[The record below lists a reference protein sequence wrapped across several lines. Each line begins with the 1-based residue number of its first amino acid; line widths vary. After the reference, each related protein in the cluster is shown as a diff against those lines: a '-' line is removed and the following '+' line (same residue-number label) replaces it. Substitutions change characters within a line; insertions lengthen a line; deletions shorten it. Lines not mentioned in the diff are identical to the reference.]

1 MLGTGFAVRDLL
13 PAYQPDGRHISR
25 PIALACDDDGPRSF
39 MSTYRLE
46 HLFAPRSIAL
56 VGGSP
61 KPASVGGTTLR
72 NLLAGGF
79 DGPIYVVNPRHP
91 EIEGIKTLRDIKD
104 IPQTPDLTIISTPP
118 SLIQG
123 IVKSAGAR
131 GHPAAMVLSAGLGL
145 GTGSYTEAIAQ
156 TARKTGLR
164 LIGPSLGV
172 LVPRI
177 KLNASFASRL
187 PQTGD
192 LALISQSGAIS
203 TALVEWA
210 ANRNVGFSAI
220 VSTSENLDIDF
231 GDLLDYFALDSDT
244 RAILLYIESISDVRK
259 FMSAARAAARVKP
272 VVVIKSGRHTQGARA
287 AATHTGAL
295 AGSDAVYDAAFRRAG
310 LLRALD
316 LDELFSAAETLG
328 HLQSSHG
335 HRLAIVTNGGGL
347 GVLAVDRL
355 IDLGG
360 ELAGLSEDV
369 KKSLDKVLPERWS
382 GANPIDI
389 LGDADGERYAQAC
402 ERVLGDT
409 ANNAVLIMNSPNT
422 LASSVVSAKSVVTA
436 VKKHR
441 TETYSRKPVFTAW
454 VGDSGPAAVVFGEA
468 GIPNFQSEADAVRG
482 FMHIVRYREGL
493 DVAMQTPPSLPEDF
507 APDVGAG
514 RAIIQSAL
522 KDKRGW
528 LNPLEINELFAAYA
542 IPIAS
547 AALARDPDQ
556 AARAATAILAAGN
569 TVVVKIS
576 SPDILNKSDV
586 GGVRLNLT
594 SERAVHDA
602 TDEILQRARKMRP
615 KARIDGVTVH
625 PMILRPRAR
634 ELIAGL
640 ADDPTF
646 GPVVVFG
653 RGGTAVEVI
662 NDKALALPPL
672 DLNLARDLIAR
683 TRVSRILK
691 SYRDVPAADEG
702 AVALLLVKLAQM
714 AADLPEIR
722 ELDINPLLADKDGV
736 IAVDAQVSIA
746 PLSEAIRGSGHYRF
760 AIRPYPKEWER
771 HVKLKDGRG
780 IFVRPVRPE
789 DEHLYPEFFEHVSRE
804 DVRLRFFSAMKE
816 LSHPFIARLTQLD
829 YARAMAFIAIE
840 ETTGKMLG
848 VVRLHTDAD
857 FASAEYA
864 VLIRTDLKGIG
875 LGSMLMKMIIEYG
888 RAEGV
893 RAIRGQVLS
902 RNTVMLDMCRRLGFE
917 IRPDPQNS
925 DISLVELPLTKQA

>member
-1 MLGTGFAVRDLL
+1 
-13 PAYQPDGRHISR
+13 
-25 PIALACDDDGPRSF
+25 
-39 MSTYRLE
+39 MSTYRLD
-46 HLFAPRSIAL
+46 HLFSPRSIAL

-61 KPASVGGTTLR
+61 KHASVGGATLR

-79 DGPIYVVNPRHP
+79 SGPVYVVNPKHS
-91 EIEGIKTLRDIKD
+91 EIEGIRTLRDLKD
-104 IPQTPDLTIISTPP
+104 IPQPPDLTIISTPP
-118 SLIQG
+118 ALVRD
-123 IVKSAGAR
+123 IVKAAGAR
-131 GHPAAMVLSAGLGL
+131 GFPAAMVMSAGLGL
-145 GTGSYTEAIAQ
+145 GTGSHTEAIAR

-164 LIGPSLGV
+164 LIGPALGV
-172 LVPRI
+172 LSPRI

-187 PQTGD
+187 PSSGD

-210 ANRNVGFSAI
+210 ANRNVGFSTI
-220 VSTSENLDIDF
+220 VSSGENLDVDY
-231 GDLLDYFALDSDT
+231 GDLLDYFALDNDT

-310 LLRALD
+310 LLRVLD
-316 LDELFSAAETLG
+316 LDELFSAAEMLG

-335 HRLAIVTNGGGL
+335 HRLAIISNGGGL

-360 ELAGLSEDV
+360 ELAGISEDV
-369 KKSLDKVLPERWS
+369 KKSLDQVLPERWS
-382 GANPIDI
+382 GANPVDI

-409 ANNAVLIMNSPNT
+409 ANNAVLIMNAPNT
-422 LASSVVSAKSVVTA
+422 LASSVASAQAVVAT

-441 TETYSRKPVFTAW
+441 AETYSRKPVFTAW
-454 VGDSGPAAVVFGEA
+454 VGDGGPAAAVFGEA
-468 GIPNFQSEADAVRG
+468 GIPHFSSEADAVRG

-507 APDVGAG
+507 APDVTAG
-514 RAIIQSAL
+514 RAIVQNAL
-522 KDKRGW
+522 REKRGW
-528 LNPLEINELFAAYA
+528 LNPMEINQLFAAYA

-547 AALARDPDQ
+547 AVLARDPDQ
-556 AARAATAILAAGN
+556 AARASTPILAAGS
-569 TVVVKIS
+569 TVVVKVS

-602 TDEILQRARKMRP
+602 TDDILQRAREMRP
-615 KARIDGVTVH
+615 EARIDGVTVH

-691 SYRDVPAADEG
+691 SYRDVPAADES

-736 IAVDAQVSIA
+736 IAVDSQVTIA
-746 PLSEAIRGSGHYRF
+746 PLSETVRGSGHYRF

-771 HVKLKDGRG
+771 HATLKDNRA

-789 DEHLYPEFFEHVSRE
+789 DEHLYPEFFAHVSQ
-804 DVRLRFFSAMKE
+804 DDIRLRFFSAMKE
-816 LSHPFIARLTQLD
+816 LTHPFIARLTQLD
-829 YARAMAFIAIE
+829 YSRAMAFIAIE
-840 ETTGKMLG
+840 ETTGRMLG

-893 RAIRGQVLS
+893 PSIRGQVLS
-902 RNTVMLDMCRRLGFE
+902 RNTVMLDMCRQLGFE
-917 IRPDPQNS
+917 IHADPQNS
-925 DISLVELPLTKQA
+925 DISLVVLPLAKQT

>member
-1 MLGTGFAVRDLL
+1 
-13 PAYQPDGRHISR
+13 
-25 PIALACDDDGPRSF
+25 
-39 MSTYRLE
+39 MSTYRLD
-46 HLFAPRSIAL
+46 HMFAPRSIAL

-61 KPASVGGTTLR
+61 KPNSVGGTTLR
-72 NLLAGGF
+72 NLRAGGF
-79 DGPIYVVNPRHP
+79 SGPINVINRKYP

-104 IPQTPDLTIISTPP
+104 VPETPDLTIICVPP
-118 SLIQG
+118 SAVQG
-123 IVKSAGAR
+123 VVKAAGAR
-131 GHPAAMVLSAGLGL
+131 GCPAAMVLTAGLGL
-145 GTGSYTEAIAQ
+145 GTGSFTEAIAQ
-156 TARKTGLR
+156 TARATGLR
-164 LIGPSLGV
+164 LIGPSLGI
-172 LVPRI
+172 LVPRV
-177 KLNASFASRL
+177 KLNASFASRM
-187 PQTGD
+187 PQDGD

-210 ANRNVGFSAI
+210 ANRSIGFSAI
-220 VSTSENLDIDF
+220 ASMGENLDVDF
-231 GDLLDYFALDSDT
+231 SDLLDYFALDMDT
-244 RAILLYIESISDVRK
+244 RAILLYVESISDARK

-310 LLRALD
+310 LLRVLD
-316 LDELFSAAETLG
+316 MDELFSAAETLG

-335 HRLAIVTNGGGL
+335 HRLAILTNGGGL

-360 ELAGLSEDV
+360 ELAALSEDV
-369 KKSLDKVLPERWS
+369 KKTLDKVLPERWS
-382 GANPIDI
+382 RANPIDI
-389 LGDADGERYAQAC
+389 LGDADGERYARAC
-402 ERVLGDT
+402 EQVLGDT
-409 ANNAVLIMNSPNT
+409 ANNALLIMNSPNT
-422 LASSVVSAKSVVTA
+422 LASSVLSAKAIVSAVQ
-436 VKKHR
+436 KHR
-441 TETYSRKPVFTAW
+441 SETHSRKPVFASW
-454 VGDSGPAAVVFGEA
+454 VGDGGAATAVFNAA
-468 GIPNFQSEADAVRG
+468 GIPHFTSEADAVRG

-493 DVAMQTPPSLPEDF
+493 DVAMQTPPSLPENF
-507 APDVGAG
+507 APDVAAG
-514 RAIIQSAL
+514 RAIIQAAV
-522 KDKRGW
+522 KDGRNW
-528 LNPLEINELFAAYA
+528 LNPVEITKLFAAYT

-547 AALARDPDQ
+547 AVLARDPDQ
-556 AARAATAILAAGN
+556 AARAATPLLAEGN

-602 TDEILQRARKMRP
+602 TADILQRARAMKPR
-615 KARIDGVTVH
+615 ARIDGVTVH

-672 DLNLARDLIAR
+672 DLNLAKDLIAR

-691 SYRDVPAADEG
+691 SYRDVPAADES

-760 AIRPYPKEWER
+760 AIRPYPKQWER
-771 HVKLKDGRG
+771 HEKLKDGRG

-789 DEHLYPEFFEHVSRE
+789 DEHLYPEFFQHVSPE

-816 LSHPFIARLTQLD
+816 LSHAFIARLTQLD
-829 YARAMAFIAIE
+829 YARAMGFIAIE

-848 VVRLHTDAD
+848 VVRLHADAD

-864 VLIRTDLKGIG
+864 VLVRSDLKGLG
-875 LGSMLMKMIIEYG
+875 LGWMLMQMIIEYG

-902 RNTVMLDMCRRLGFE
+902 RNTTMLEMCRRLGFD
-917 IRPDPQNS
+917 IKPDPQNS
-925 DISLVELPLTKQA
+925 DISLVVLPLAKPAK

>member
-1 MLGTGFAVRDLL
+1 
-13 PAYQPDGRHISR
+13 
-25 PIALACDDDGPRSF
+25 
-39 MSTYRLE
+39 MSTYRLD
-46 HLFAPRSIAL
+46 HLFSPRSIAL
-56 VGGSP
+56 IGGSP
-61 KPASVGGTTLR
+61 RPASVGGATLR
-72 NLLAGGF
+72 NLVAGGF
-79 DGPIYVVNPRHP
+79 SGPIHVINRKYS
-91 EIEGIKTLRDIKD
+91 EIEGIKTLRDLKDCPD
-104 IPQTPDLTIISTPP
+104 IPDLAIISTPP
-118 SLIQG
+118 SAIPG
-123 IVKSAGAR
+123 IVKTAGSL
-131 GHPAAMVLSAGLGL
+131 GWPGAMVLSAGLGL
-145 GTGSYTEAIAQ
+145 GTGSYTETIAQ
-156 TARKTGLR
+156 AARKTGLR

-172 LVPRI
+172 IVPRI
-177 KLNASFASRL
+177 KLNASFASR
-187 PQTGD
+187 PAQDGE
-192 LALISQSGAIS
+192 LALLSQSGAVS
-203 TALVEWA
+203 TALIQWA

-220 VSTSENLDIDF
+220 VSSGENLDVDF
-231 GDLLDYFALDSDT
+231 GDLLDYFALDTDT
-244 RAILLYIESISDVRK
+244 RAILLYVESISDVRK

-272 VVVIKSGRHTQGARA
+272 VVVIKSGRHSQGQRA

-295 AGSDAVYDAAFRRAG
+295 AASDAVYDAAFRRAG
-310 LLRALD
+310 LLRVLD
-316 LDELFSAAETLG
+316 MEELFSAAETLG

-360 ELAGLSEDV
+360 ELSGLSDGV
-369 KKSLDKVLPERWS
+369 KASLDKFLPERWS
-382 GANPIDI
+382 HENPVDI
-389 LGDADGERYAQAC
+389 LGDANGERYAKTC
-402 ERVLGDT
+402 ELVLGDT
-409 ANNAVLIMNSPNT
+409 ANNAVLVMNSPNT
-422 LASSVVSAKSVVTA
+422 IASPVLCAQAVVAT

-441 TETYSRKPVFTAW
+441 AETYSRKPVFATW
-454 VGDSGPAAVVFGEA
+454 VGDSGAASSVFGEA
-468 GIPNFQSEADAVRG
+468 GIPHFSSEADAVRG

-507 APDVGAG
+507 VPDVEAA
-514 RAIIQSAL
+514 RAIVQNAL
-522 KDKRGW
+522 KDRRGW
-528 LNPLEINELFAAYA
+528 LNPIEITELFAAYD
-542 IPIAS
+542 IRIAS
-547 AALARDPDQ
+547 AVLARDPDQ
-556 AARAATAILAAGN
+556 AARAATSIFAEGN

-586 GGVRLNLT
+586 GGVQLNLT

-602 TDEILQRARKMRP
+602 TDEILERARKMRP

-672 DLNLARDLIAR
+672 DLNLARDLIGR

-722 ELDINPLLADKDGV
+722 ELDINPLLADTEGV
-736 IAVDAQVSIA
+736 IAVDAQASIA
-746 PLSEAIRGSGHYRF
+746 PLSESVRGSGHYRF
-760 AIRPYPKEWER
+760 AIRPYPKQWER
-771 HVKLKDGRG
+771 HTRLKNGRG
-780 IFVRPVRPE
+780 IFLRPVRPE
-789 DEHLYPEFFEHVSRE
+789 DEHLYPEFFSKITQ
-804 DVRLRFFSAMKE
+804 DDIRLRFFSAMKE
-816 LSHPFIARLTQLD
+816 LTHPFIARLTQLD

-840 ETTGKMLG
+840 ETTGQMLG
-848 VVRLHTDAD
+848 AVRLHTDAD
-857 FASAEYA
+857 FSSAEYA
-864 VLIRTDLKGIG
+864 VLVRSDLKGMG
-875 LGSMLMKMIIEYG
+875 LGSILMKMIIEYG

-902 RNTVMLDMCRRLGFE
+902 RNTTMLEMCKHLGFS
-917 IRPDPQNS
+917 IQPDPQNS
-925 DISLVELPLTKQA
+925 DISLVVLPLTDQAKQHS

>member
-1 MLGTGFAVRDLL
+1 
-13 PAYQPDGRHISR
+13 
-25 PIALACDDDGPRSF
+25 

-79 DGPIYVVNPRHP
+79 RGPIHVVNPKHS
-91 EIEGIKTLRDIKD
+91 EIEGIKTLRDLKD
-104 IPQTPDLTIISTPP
+104 IPEPPDLTIISTPP
-118 SLIQG
+118 SLIEG
-123 IVKSAGAR
+123 IVKTAGKR
-131 GHPAAMVLSAGLGL
+131 GHRAAMVLSGGLGL
-145 GTGSYTEAIAQ
+145 GTGSYTEAIARA
-156 TARKTGLR
+156 ARSTGLR

-172 LVPRI
+172 LIPRI
-177 KLNASFASRL
+177 KLNASFGSPL
-187 PQTGD
+187 PQKGD

-203 TALVEWA
+203 TALAEWA

-220 VSTSENLDIDF
+220 VSTSENLDVDF
-231 GDLLDYFALDSDT
+231 ADLLDYFALDSDT

-272 VVVIKSGRHTQGARA
+272 VVAIKSGRHSQGARA

-310 LLRALD
+310 LLRVLD

-335 HRLAIVTNGGGL
+335 HRLAIITNGGGL

-360 ELAGLSEDV
+360 ELAGISEDV
-369 KKSLDKVLPERWS
+369 RKSLDKVLPERWS
-382 GANPIDI
+382 HANPVDI
-389 LGDADGERYAQAC
+389 LGDANGERYAQAC

-409 ANNAVLIMNSPNT
+409 ANNAVLIMNAPNT
-422 LASSVVSAKSVVTA
+422 LASPLESAKSVVAA
-436 VKKHR
+436 VRKHR

-454 VGDSGPAAVVFGEA
+454 VGDAGPAAAVFGEA
-468 GIPNFQSEADAVRG
+468 GIPHFPSEADAVRG

-507 APDVGAG
+507 APDVAAG

-528 LNPLEINELFAAYA
+528 LNPMEINELFAAYA

-547 AALARDPDQ
+547 ATLARDADQ
-556 AARAATAILAAGN
+556 AARAATALLASGS

-602 TDEILQRARKMRP
+602 TDDILQRARQMRP
-615 KARIDGVTVH
+615 QARIDGVTVH

-702 AVALLLVKLAQM
+702 AVALLLVKIAQM

-722 ELDINPLLADKDGV
+722 EIDINPLLADKDGV
-736 IAVDAQVSIA
+736 IAVDAQVTIA
-746 PLSEAIRGSGHYRF
+746 PLSETIRGSGHYRF

-771 HVKLKDGRG
+771 HVTLKDGRG

-789 DEHLYPEFFEHVSRE
+789 DEHLYPEFFAHVSQD

-816 LSHPFIARLTQLD
+816 LTHPFIARLTQLD

-840 ETTGKMLG
+840 ETTGRMLG

-864 VLIRTDLKGIG
+864 ILIRTDLKGIG
-875 LGSMLMKMIIEYG
+875 LGSMLMRMIIEYG
-888 RAEGV
+888 RTEGV

-902 RNTVMLDMCRRLGFE
+902 RNTVMLEMCRNLGFG
-917 IRPDPQNS
+917 IRPDPENS
-925 DISLVELPLTKQA
+925 DISLVVLPLIAQDK

>member
-1 MLGTGFAVRDLL
+1 
-13 PAYQPDGRHISR
+13 
-25 PIALACDDDGPRSF
+25 
-39 MSTYRLE
+39 
-46 HLFAPRSIAL
+46 
-56 VGGSP
+56 
-61 KPASVGGTTLR
+61 
-72 NLLAGGF
+72 
-79 DGPIYVVNPRHP
+79 
-91 EIEGIKTLRDIKD
+91 
-104 IPQTPDLTIISTPP
+104 
-118 SLIQG
+118 
-123 IVKSAGAR
+123 
-131 GHPAAMVLSAGLGL
+131 
-145 GTGSYTEAIAQ
+145 
-156 TARKTGLR
+156 
-164 LIGPSLGV
+164 
-172 LVPRI
+172 
-177 KLNASFASRL
+177 
-187 PQTGD
+187 
-192 LALISQSGAIS
+192 
-203 TALVEWA
+203 
-210 ANRNVGFSAI
+210 
-220 VSTSENLDIDF
+220 
-231 GDLLDYFALDSDT
+231 
-244 RAILLYIESISDVRK
+244 
-259 FMSAARAAARVKP
+259 MSAARAAARVKP
-272 VVVIKSGRHTQGARA
+272 VVVIKSGRHSQGARA

-310 LLRALD
+310 LLRVLD

-335 HRLAIVTNGGGL
+335 HRLAIITNGGGL

-360 ELAGLSEDV
+360 ELAGISEDV
-369 KKSLDKVLPERWS
+369 RKSLDKVLPERWS
-382 GANPIDI
+382 HANPVDI
-389 LGDADGERYAQAC
+389 LGDANGERYAQAC

-409 ANNAVLIMNSPNT
+409 ANNAVLIMNAPNT
-422 LASSVVSAKSVVTA
+422 LASPLESAKSVVAA

-454 VGDSGPAAVVFGEA
+454 VGDAGPAAAVFGEA
-468 GIPNFQSEADAVRG
+468 GIPHFPSEADAVRG

-507 APDVGAG
+507 APDVAAG

-528 LNPLEINELFAAYA
+528 LNPMEINELFAAYA

-547 AALARDPDQ
+547 ATLARDADQ
-556 AARAATAILAAGN
+556 AARAATALLASGS

-602 TDEILQRARKMRP
+602 TEDILQRARQMRP
-615 KARIDGVTVH
+615 QARIDGVTVH

-702 AVALLLVKLAQM
+702 AVALLLVKIAQM

-722 ELDINPLLADKDGV
+722 EIDINPLLADKDGV
-736 IAVDAQVSIA
+736 IAVDAQVTIA
-746 PLSEAIRGSGHYRF
+746 PLSETIRGSGHYRF

-771 HVKLKDGRG
+771 HVTLKDGRG

-789 DEHLYPEFFEHVSRE
+789 DEHLYPEFFAHVSQD

-816 LSHPFIARLTQLD
+816 LTHPFIARLTQLD

-840 ETTGKMLG
+840 ETTGRMLG

-864 VLIRTDLKGIG
+864 ILIRTDLKGIG
-875 LGSMLMKMIIEYG
+875 LGSMLMRMIIEYG
-888 RAEGV
+888 RTEGV

-902 RNTVMLDMCRRLGFE
+902 RNTVMLEMCRNLGFG
-917 IRPDPQNS
+917 IRPDPENS
-925 DISLVELPLTKQA
+925 DISLVVLPLIAQDK

>member
-1 MLGTGFAVRDLL
+1 
-13 PAYQPDGRHISR
+13 
-25 PIALACDDDGPRSF
+25 
-39 MSTYRLE
+39 MSTYRLD
-46 HLFAPRSIAL
+46 HLFAPRSIVL
-56 VGGSP
+56 IGGSP
-61 KPASVGGTTLR
+61 KSNSVGGTTLR
-72 NLLAGGF
+72 NLRAGGF
-79 DGPIYVVNPRHP
+79 SGRINVINRKYP
-91 EIEGIKTLRDIKD
+91 EIEGIRTLPDIKD
-104 IPQTPDLTIISTPP
+104 VPETPDLAIISVPP
-118 SLIQG
+118 SSVESV
-123 IVKSAGAR
+123 VKAVSAR
-131 GHPAAMVLSAGLGL
+131 GCPTAMILTAGLGH
-145 GTGSYTEAIAQ
+145 GTGSSTEAIAQ
-156 TARKTGLR
+156 TARATGLR
-164 LIGPSLGV
+164 LIGPSLGI

-177 KLNASFASRL
+177 NLNASFASRL
-187 PQTGD
+187 PKAGE

-210 ANRNVGFSAI
+210 MNRNVGFSAI
-220 VSTSENLDIDF
+220 ASMAENLDVDF
-231 GDLLDYFALDSDT
+231 SDLLDYFALDTDT
-244 RAILLYIESISDVRK
+244 RAILLYVESISDARK

-310 LLRALD
+310 LVRVLD
-316 LDELFSAAETLG
+316 MDELFSAAETLG

-335 HRLAIVTNGGGL
+335 HRLAILSNGGGL

-360 ELAGLSEDV
+360 ELASISEDV
-369 KKSLDKVLPERWS
+369 RSALAKILPERWS
-382 GANPIDI
+382 NANPVDI

-402 ERVLGDT
+402 EHILGDT
-409 ANNAVLIMNSPNT
+409 ANNALLIMNSPNT
-422 LASSVVSAKSVVTA
+422 LASPIENAKSIVNA
-436 VKKHR
+436 VLKHR
-441 TETYSRKPVFTAW
+441 KEAYSRKPVFTAW
-454 VGDSGPAAVVFGEA
+454 IGDSGEAAAVFGTA
-468 GIPNFQSEADAVRG
+468 GIPHFSSEADAVRG

-507 APDVGAG
+507 APDVAAG
-514 RAIIQSAL
+514 RAIIRQAL
-522 KDKRGW
+522 KENRSW
-528 LNPLEINELFAAYA
+528 LNPVEITDLFAAYA

-547 AALARDPDQ
+547 AVLARDPQQ
-556 AARAATAILAAGN
+556 AVRAAAPLLAEGN

-576 SPDILNKSDV
+576 SPDILTKSDV

-602 TDEILQRARKMRP
+602 TADILDRARTMKP
-615 KARIDGVTVH
+615 DARIDGVTVH

-672 DLNLARDLIAR
+672 DMNLAKDLISR

-691 SYRDVPAADEG
+691 SYRDVPAANEN

-714 AADLPEIR
+714 ASDIPEIR

-736 IAVDAQVSIA
+736 IAADARVVIA
-746 PLSEAIRGSGHYRF
+746 PLSESIHGSGQYRF

-771 HVKLKDGRG
+771 HETLKDGRK

-804 DVRLRFFSAMKE
+804 DVRLRFFSAIKE
-816 LSHPFIARLTQLD
+816 LTHPFIARLTQLD

-864 VLIRTDLKGIG
+864 VLVRSDLKGLG
-875 LGSMLMKMIIEYG
+875 LGWMLMQMIIEYA

-893 RAIRGQVLS
+893 REIRGQVL
-902 RNTVMLDMCRRLGFE
+902 NHNHAMLEMCKRLGFTVGM
-917 IRPDPQNS
+917 DPQNG
-925 DISLVELPLTKQA
+925 DVCLVVLPIAK

>member
-1 MLGTGFAVRDLL
+1 
-13 PAYQPDGRHISR
+13 
-25 PIALACDDDGPRSF
+25 
-39 MSTYRLE
+39 MSTYRLD
-46 HLFAPRSIAL
+46 HMFAPRSIVL

-72 NLLAGGF
+72 NLRAGGF
-79 DGPIYVVNPRHP
+79 DGPIHVINRKYS
-91 EIEGIKTLRDIKD
+91 EIEGIKTVRDFKSL
-104 IPQTPDLTIISTPP
+104 PETPDLTIISTPP
-118 SLIQG
+118 SAVQG
-123 IVKSAGAR
+123 VVKAAGER
-131 GHPAAMVLSAGLGL
+131 GCPAAMVLTAGLGL
-145 GTGSYTEAIAQ
+145 GTGSHTEAIAQ
-156 TARKTGLR
+156 TARLTGLR
-164 LIGPSLGV
+164 LIGPSLGI
-172 LVPRI
+172 LVPRV

-187 PQTGD
+187 PQDGE

-220 VSTSENLDIDF
+220 ASMGENLDVDF
-231 GDLLDYFALDSDT
+231 GDLLDYFALDTQT
-244 RAILLYIESISDVRK
+244 RAILLYVESISDARK

-272 VVVIKSGRHTQGARA
+272 VVVIKSGRHTQGAKA

-295 AGSDAVYDAAFRRAG
+295 AGADAVYDAAFRRAG
-310 LLRALD
+310 LLRVLD
-316 LDELFSAAETLG
+316 MDELFSAAETLG

-335 HRLAIVTNGGGL
+335 HRLAILSNGGGL
-347 GVLAVDRL
+347 GILAVDRL
-355 IDLGG
+355 VDLGG
-360 ELAGLSEDV
+360 ELATLSEDV
-369 KKSLDKVLPERWS
+369 KKGLDAIMPDRWS

-389 LGDADGERYAQAC
+389 LGDADPERYAKAC
-402 ERVLGDT
+402 EKILGDT
-409 ANNAVLIMNSPNT
+409 ANNALLVMNSPNT
-422 LASSVVSAKSVVTA
+422 LASSVDCANAVVDQ
-436 VKKHR
+436 VLRYRQESH
-441 TETYSRKPVFTAW
+441 SRKPVFAAW
-454 VGDSGPAAVVFGEA
+454 VGDSGAATSIFGAA
-468 GIPNFQSEADAVRG
+468 GIPHFANEADAVRG

-507 APDVGAG
+507 APDAAAG
-514 RAIIQSAL
+514 RAIVRKAL
-522 KDKRGW
+522 DEDRHW
-528 LNPLEINELFAAYA
+528 LNPIEIAELFAAYS

-547 AALARDPDQ
+547 ATLARDPEQ
-556 AARAATAILAAGN
+556 AARAATPLLAEGN

-594 SERAVHDA
+594 SERAVRDA
-602 TDEILQRARKMRP
+602 TEDILQRARAMKP
-615 KARIDGVTVH
+615 KARIDGVTIH

-662 NDKALALPPL
+662 NDKALSLPPL

-683 TRVSRILK
+683 TRVSRVLK
-691 SYRDVPAADEG
+691 SYRDVPAADEN
-702 AVALLLVKLAQM
+702 AVALLLVKIAQM

-722 ELDINPLLADKDGV
+722 ELDINPLLADTDGV

-746 PLSEAIRGSGHYRF
+746 AMSSTVRGSGHYRF

-771 HVKLKDGRG
+771 HATLKDGRG

-789 DEHLYPEFFEHVSRE
+789 DEHLYPEFFAQVSKE

-816 LSHPFIARLTQLD
+816 LTHAFIARLTQLD

-864 VLIRTDLKGIG
+864 VLVRSDLKGLG
-875 LGSMLMKMIIEYG
+875 LGWMLMQMIIEYG

-893 RAIRGQVLS
+893 RAIRGQVLTQ
-902 RNTVMLDMCRRLGFE
+902 NTTMLEICARLGFN
-917 IRPDPQNS
+917 IRSDPQNS
-925 DISLVELPLTKQA
+925 DMSIVELPLTKTS

>member
-1 MLGTGFAVRDLL
+1 
-13 PAYQPDGRHISR
+13 
-25 PIALACDDDGPRSF
+25 

-61 KPASVGGTTLR
+61 KPNSVGGTTLR
-72 NLLAGGF
+72 NLRAGGF
-79 DGPIYVVNPRHP
+79 TGPINVINRKYS
-91 EIEGIKTLRDIKD
+91 EIEGIKTLRELKD
-104 IPQTPDLTIISTPP
+104 IPETPDLTIICVPP
-118 SLIQG
+118 PAVQG
-123 IVKSAGAR
+123 VVKAASAR
-131 GHPAAMVLSAGLGL
+131 GCPAAMVLTAGLGL
-145 GTGSYTEAIAQ
+145 GTGSFTEAIAQ
-156 TARKTGLR
+156 TARATGLR
-164 LIGPSLGV
+164 LIGPSLGI
-172 LVPRI
+172 LVPRV

-187 PQTGD
+187 PQPGD

-220 VSTSENLDIDF
+220 VSMGENLDVDF
-231 GDLLDYFALDSDT
+231 SDLLDYFALDSDT
-244 RAILLYIESISDVRK
+244 RAILLYVESITDARK

-272 VVVIKSGRHTQGARA
+272 VVVIKSGRHTQGAQA

-310 LLRALD
+310 LLRVLD
-316 LDELFSAAETLG
+316 MDELFSAAETLG

-335 HRLAIVTNGGGL
+335 HRLAILTNGGGL

-360 ELAGLSEDV
+360 ELATISEEV
-369 KKSLDKVLPERWS
+369 KKSLSKVLPQRWS
-382 GANPIDI
+382 NANPVDI
-389 LGDADGERYAQAC
+389 LGDADGERYALAC
-402 ERVLGDT
+402 EQILGDT
-409 ANNAVLIMNSPNT
+409 ANNALLIMNSPNT
-422 LASSVVSAKSVVTA
+422 LASSVVSANAVVKA
-436 VKKHR
+436 VQKHR
-441 TETYSRKPVFTAW
+441 SETHSRKPVFASW
-454 VGDSGPAAVVFGEA
+454 VGDNGAATSVFNTA
-468 GIPNFQSEADAVRG
+468 GIPHFTSEADAVRG

-493 DVAMQTPPSLPEDF
+493 DVAMQTPPSLPENF
-507 APDVGAG
+507 LPDVAAG
-514 RAIIQSAL
+514 RAIIQKAL
-522 KDKRGW
+522 KDDRSW
-528 LNPLEINELFAAYA
+528 LNPIEITDLFAAYA
-542 IPIAS
+542 IPVAS
-547 AALARDPDQ
+547 AVLARDPDQ
-556 AARAATAILAAGN
+556 AARAATSLLAEGN

-586 GGVRLNLT
+586 GGVKLNLT
-594 SERAVHDA
+594 SERAVHAA
-602 TDEILQRARKMRP
+602 TADILQRARAMKP
-615 KARIDGVTVH
+615 HARIDGVTIH
-625 PMILRPRAR
+625 PMILRPGAR

-672 DLNLARDLIAR
+672 DLNLAKDLIAR

-691 SYRDVPAADEG
+691 SYRDVPAADEN

-722 ELDINPLLADKDGV
+722 ELDINPLLADKNGV
-736 IAVDAQVSIA
+736 IAVDAQISIA
-746 PLSEAIRGSGHYRF
+746 PLSDAVRGSGHYRF

-771 HVKLKDGRG
+771 HITLKNGKG
-780 IFVRPVRPE
+780 VFVRPVRPE
-789 DEHLYPEFFEHVSRE
+789 DEHLYPEFFAQVSR
-804 DVRLRFFSAMKE
+804 DDIRLRFFSAIKE
-816 LSHPFIARLTQLD
+816 LTHPFIARLTQLD

-857 FASAEYA
+857 FASSEYA
-864 VLIRTDLKGIG
+864 VLVRSDLKGLG
-875 LGSMLMKMIIEYG
+875 LGWMLMEMIIEYG

-893 RAIRGQVLS
+893 RAIRGQVL
-902 RNTVMLDMCRRLGFE
+902 NQNKPMLEMCKRLGFS

-925 DISLVELPLTKQA
+925 EISLVVLPIARQEK

>member
-1 MLGTGFAVRDLL
+1 
-13 PAYQPDGRHISR
+13 
-25 PIALACDDDGPRSF
+25 
-39 MSTYRLE
+39 MSTYRLD
-46 HLFAPRSIAL
+46 HMFAPRSIVL

-72 NLLAGGF
+72 NLRAGGF
-79 DGPIYVVNPRHP
+79 DGPINVINRKHS
-91 EIEGIKTLRDIKD
+91 EIEGIKTIRDFKSL
-104 IPQTPDLTIISTPP
+104 PETPDLTIISTPP
-118 SLIQG
+118 SAVQG
-123 IVKSAGAR
+123 VVKAASER
-131 GHPAAMVLSAGLGL
+131 GCPAAMVLTAGLGL
-145 GTGSYTEAIAQ
+145 GTGSFTETIAQ
-156 TARKTGLR
+156 TARETGLR
-164 LIGPSLGV
+164 LIGPSLGI
-172 LVPRI
+172 LVPRA

-187 PQTGD
+187 PQDGD

-220 VSTSENLDIDF
+220 VSMGENLDVDF
-231 GDLLDYFALDSDT
+231 SDLLDYFALDTQT
-244 RAILLYIESISDVRK
+244 RAILLYVESISDARK

-272 VVVIKSGRHTQGARA
+272 VVVIKSGRHTQGAKA

-295 AGSDAVYDAAFRRAG
+295 AGADAVYDAAFRRAG
-310 LLRALD
+310 LLRVLD
-316 LDELFSAAETLG
+316 MDELFSAAETLG

-335 HRLAIVTNGGGL
+335 HRLAILTNGGGL

-360 ELAGLSEDV
+360 ELATLSEDV
-369 KKSLDKVLPERWS
+369 KQSLGKILPPRWS
-382 GANPIDI
+382 NANPVDI
-389 LGDADGERYAQAC
+389 LGDADGERYAKAC
-402 ERVLGDT
+402 EQILGDT
-409 ANNAVLIMNSPNT
+409 ANNALLIVNSPNT
-422 LASSVVSAKSVVTA
+422 LASSVVSAKSVVA
-436 VKKHR
+436 AIQKHR
-441 TETYSRKPVFTAW
+441 EETHSRKPVFAAW
-454 VGDSGPAAVVFGEA
+454 VGDSGPATGIFGAA
-468 GIPNFQSEADAVRG
+468 GIPHFANEADAVRG

-507 APDVGAG
+507 APDAAAG
-514 RAIIQSAL
+514 RAIIRKAL
-522 KDKRGW
+522 KDDRRW
-528 LNPLEINELFAAYA
+528 LNPIEITELFAAYS

-547 AALARDPDQ
+547 ATLARDPDQ
-556 AARAATAILAAGN
+556 AARAATPLLAEGS

-576 SPDILNKSDV
+576 SPEILNKSDV

-602 TDEILQRARKMRP
+602 TAEILQRARAMKP

-683 TRVSRILK
+683 TRVSRVLK
-691 SYRDVPAADEG
+691 SYRDVPAADEN

-722 ELDINPLLADKDGV
+722 ELDINPLLADTDGV

-746 PLSEAIRGSGHYRF
+746 AVSSAVRGSGHYRF

-771 HVKLKDGRG
+771 HAALKDGRG

-789 DEHLYPEFFEHVSRE
+789 DEHLYPEFFTKVSKE

-816 LSHPFIARLTQLD
+816 LTHPFIARLTQLD

-857 FASAEYA
+857 FASSEYA
-864 VLIRTDLKGIG
+864 VLVRSDLKGLG
-875 LGSMLMKMIIEYG
+875 LGWMLMQLIIEYA

-893 RAIRGQVLS
+893 RAIRGQVLTQ
-902 RNTVMLDMCRRLGFE
+902 NTTMLEICARLGFT
-917 IRPDPQNS
+917 IGPDPQNS
-925 DISLVELPLTKQA
+925 DMSLVVLPIAKTS

>member
-1 MLGTGFAVRDLL
+1 
-13 PAYQPDGRHISR
+13 
-25 PIALACDDDGPRSF
+25 
-39 MSTYRLE
+39 MSTYRLD
-46 HLFAPRSIAL
+46 HLFSPRSIAI
-56 VGGSP
+56 VGGSSR
-61 KPASVGGTTLR
+61 PASVGGATLR

-79 DGPIYVVNPRHP
+79 SGPIYIVNRKHS
-91 EIEGIKTLRDIKD
+91 EIEGIKTFRDIRD
-104 IPQTPDLTIISTPP
+104 IPEIPDLTIISTPP
-118 SLIQG
+118 SAIQD
-123 IVKSAGAR
+123 IVKAAGAR
-131 GHPAAMVLSAGLGL
+131 GFPAAMVLSAGLGV

-156 TARKTGLR
+156 AARKTGLR

-172 LVPRI
+172 LVPRV
-177 KLNASFASRL
+177 KLNASFGSRL
-187 PQTGD
+187 PQDGD

-220 VSTSENLDIDF
+220 VSTSENLDVDF

-244 RAILLYIESISDVRK
+244 RAILLYVESISDVRK

-272 VVVIKSGRHTQGARA
+272 VVAIKSGRHSQGARA

-295 AGSDAVYDAAFRRAG
+295 AGSDAVYEAAFRRAG
-310 LLRALD
+310 PLRVLD

-382 GANPIDI
+382 GANPVDI
-389 LGDADGERYAQAC
+389 LGDADGERYAKAC
-402 ERVLGDT
+402 ELVLGDT

-422 LASSVVSAKSVVTA
+422 LASPLDCAKAVVAA
-436 VKKHR
+436 VKKFR
-441 TETYSRKPVFTAW
+441 AETYSRKPVFAAW
-454 VGDSGPAAVVFGEA
+454 VGDNGAASAVFGEA
-468 GIPNFQSEADAVRG
+468 GIPHFPSEADAVRG

-507 APDVGAG
+507 APDVAAG
-514 RAIIQSAL
+514 RAIIQNAL
-522 KDKRGW
+522 QDRRSW
-528 LNPLEINELFAAYA
+528 LNPIEINDLFAAYS

-547 AALARDPDQ
+547 AVLAQDPDQ
-556 AARAATAILAAGN
+556 AARAATPILAEGN

-602 TDEILQRARKMRP
+602 TDDILQRARKMRP
-615 KARIDGVTVH
+615 KARINGVTIH

-672 DLNLARDLIAR
+672 DLNLAKGLIAR

-702 AVALLLVKLAQM
+702 AVALILVKIAQM

-746 PLSEAIRGSGHYRF
+746 PLSEALRGSGHYRF

-771 HVKLKDGRG
+771 HTTLKDGRQ

-789 DEHLYPEFFEHVSRE
+789 DEHLYPEFFSHVSQE
-804 DVRLRFFSAMKE
+804 DIRLRFFSAMKE
-816 LSHPFIARLTQLD
+816 LTHPFIARLTQLD

-848 VVRLHTDAD
+848 VVRLHTEAD
-857 FASAEYA
+857 FSSAEFA
-864 VLIRTDLKGIG
+864 VLVRSDLKGVG
-875 LGSMLMKMIIEYG
+875 LGLLFMKMIIEYG
-888 RAEGV
+888 NAEGV

-902 RNTVMLDMCRRLGFE
+902 RNTRMLDMCQRLGFQ
-917 IRPDPQNS
+917 IGPDPQNS
-925 DISLVELPLTKQA
+925 DISLVVLPLAKPTK

>member
-1 MLGTGFAVRDLL
+1 
-13 PAYQPDGRHISR
+13 
-25 PIALACDDDGPRSF
+25 
-39 MSTYRLE
+39 MSTYRLD
-46 HLFAPRSIAL
+46 HFFAPRSIAL
-56 VGGSP
+56 IGGSP

-72 NLLAGGF
+72 NLLSGGF
-79 DGPIYVVNPRHP
+79 SGPIHIVNRKYP
-91 EIEGIKTLRDIKD
+91 ELEGIKTLRDIKD
-104 IPQTPDLTIISTPP
+104 IPEIPDLTIISTPP
-118 SLIQG
+118 SAIQG
-123 IVKSAGAR
+123 IVKKAGER
-131 GHPAAMVLSAGLGL
+131 NFPAAMVLSAGLGL

-156 TARKTGLR
+156 TARRTGLR
-164 LIGPSLGV
+164 LVGPSLGI
-172 LVPRI
+172 LVPRV

-187 PQTGD
+187 PHDGD
-192 LALISQSGAIS
+192 IALISQSGAIS

-210 ANRNVGFSAI
+210 ANRNIGFSAI
-220 VSTSENLDIDF
+220 VSMGENLDVDF
-231 GDLLDYFALDSDT
+231 GDLLDYFALDPDT
-244 RAILLYIESISDVRK
+244 RAILLYVESISDVRK

-310 LLRALD
+310 LLRVLD

-328 HLQSSHG
+328 HIQSSHG

-369 KKSLDKVLPERWS
+369 KKNLDTVLPERWS
-382 GANPIDI
+382 HANPIDI
-389 LGDADGERYAQAC
+389 LGDATPERYAKAC
-402 ERVLGDT
+402 ELVLGDT

-422 LASSVVSAKSVVTA
+422 LASSVDSAKAVVAT
-436 VKKHR
+436 VKQYR
-441 TETYSRKPVFTAW
+441 AETYSRKPVFAAW
-454 VGDSGPAAVVFGEA
+454 VGDSGASSSVFGEA
-468 GIPNFQSEADAVRG
+468 GIPHFSSETDAVRG

-507 APDVGAG
+507 APDVAAA

-522 KDKRGW
+522 KDKRSW
-528 LNPLEINELFAAYA
+528 LNPVEITELLAAYA

-547 AALARDPDQ
+547 ATLARDPDQ

-602 TDEILQRARKMRP
+602 TAEILQRARTMRP
-615 KARIDGVTVH
+615 KARIDGVTIH

-672 DLNLARDLIAR
+672 DLNLAKDLIAR

-736 IAVDAQVSIA
+736 IAADAQVSIA
-746 PLSEAIRGSGHYRF
+746 PLSDAIRGSGHYRF

-771 HVKLKDGRG
+771 HTTLRDGKH

-789 DEHLYPEFFEHVSRE
+789 DEHLYPEFFSHVSQE

-816 LSHPFIARLTQLD
+816 LTHPFIARLTQLD

-864 VLIRTDLKGIG
+864 VLVRSDLKGIG
-875 LGSMLMKMIIEYG
+875 LGSLLMKLIIEYG

-902 RNTVMLDMCRRLGFE
+902 ANTTMLEMCRHLGFD

-925 DISLVELPLTKQA
+925 DISLVVLPLTTQAA

>member
-1 MLGTGFAVRDLL
+1 
-13 PAYQPDGRHISR
+13 
-25 PIALACDDDGPRSF
+25 
-39 MSTYRLE
+39 MSTYRLD

-56 VGGSP
+56 IGGSP
-61 KPASVGGTTLR
+61 KHASVGGATLR

-79 DGPIYVVNPRHP
+79 SGPIYVVNPKHS

-118 SLIQG
+118 PLIQG
-123 IVKSAGAR
+123 IVKNAGAR
-131 GHPAAMVLSAGLGL
+131 GYPAAMVLSAGLGL

-164 LIGPSLGV
+164 LIGPALGV
-172 LVPRI
+172 LIPRV

-187 PQTGD
+187 PHTGD

-203 TALVEWA
+203 TALVDWA

-220 VSTSENLDIDF
+220 VSTGENLDVDF
-231 GDLLDYFALDSDT
+231 GDLLDYFALDTDT

-310 LLRALD
+310 LLRVLD

-335 HRLAIVTNGGGL
+335 HRLAIVSNGGGL

-360 ELAGLSEDV
+360 SLAGISEDV

-382 GANPIDI
+382 GANPVDI
-389 LGDADGERYAQAC
+389 LGDADGDRYAQAC

-422 LASSVVSAKSVVTA
+422 LASSVESAQSVVAA

-441 TETYSRKPVFTAW
+441 AETYSRKPVFTTW
-454 VGDSGPAAVVFGEA
+454 VGDNGPAAAVFGEA
-468 GIPNFQSEADAVRG
+468 GIPHFSSEADAVRG

-507 APDVGAG
+507 APDVAAG
-514 RAIIQSAL
+514 RAIIQNAL
-522 KDKRGW
+522 NEKRGW
-528 LNPLEINELFAAYA
+528 LNPMEINELFAAYA

-547 AALARDPDQ
+547 AVLARDPDQ
-556 AARAATAILAAGN
+556 AARAATPILTAGR

-602 TDEILQRARKMRP
+602 TDDILQRARKMRP
-615 KARIDGVTVH
+615 KARIDGVTIH

-714 AADLPEIR
+714 AADLPQIR

-736 IAVDAQVSIA
+736 IAVDAQATIA

-771 HVKLKDGRG
+771 HTTLRDNRA

-789 DEHLYPEFFEHVSRE
+789 DEHLYPEFFAHVSQE

-816 LSHPFIARLTQLD
+816 LTHPFIARLTQLD
-829 YARAMAFIAIE
+829 YSRAMAFIAIE
-840 ETTGKMLG
+840 GTTGKMLG
-848 VVRLHTDAD
+848 VVRLHTEAD
-857 FASAEYA
+857 FSSAEYA
-864 VLIRTDLKGIG
+864 ILIRSDLKGLG

-893 RAIRGQVLS
+893 PSIRGQVLS
-902 RNTVMLDMCRRLGFE
+902 RNAPMLDMCRQLGFE

-925 DISLVELPLTKQA
+925 DISLVELPLVRPPK

>member
-1 MLGTGFAVRDLL
+1 
-13 PAYQPDGRHISR
+13 
-25 PIALACDDDGPRSF
+25 
-39 MSTYRLE
+39 MSTYRLD
-46 HLFAPRSIAL
+46 HFFAPRSIAL
-56 VGGSP
+56 IGGSP
-61 KPASVGGTTLR
+61 KRASVGGTTLR
-72 NLLAGGF
+72 NLLKGGF
-79 DGPIYVVNPRHP
+79 SGPIHVVNRKYSD
-91 EIEGIKTLRDIKD
+91 IEGIKTLRDIND
-104 IPQTPDLTIISTPP
+104 IPGIPDLTIISTPP
-118 SLIQG
+118 SAIPG
-123 IVKSAGAR
+123 IVRKAGAR
-131 GHPAAMVLSAGLGL
+131 NFPAAMVLSAGLGL
-145 GTGSYTEAIAQ
+145 GTGSYTESIAQ
-156 TARKTGLR
+156 TARLTGLR
-164 LIGPSLGV
+164 LAGPSLGI
-172 LVPRI
+172 LVPRV

-187 PQTGD
+187 PQDGD

-210 ANRNVGFSAI
+210 ANRNIGFSAI
-220 VSTSENLDIDF
+220 VSTSENLDVDL

-244 RAILLYIESISDVRK
+244 RAILLYVESISDVRK

-295 AGSDAVYDAAFRRAG
+295 AGADAVYDAAFRRAG
-310 LLRALD
+310 LLRVLD

-328 HLQSSHG
+328 HIQSSHG

-369 KKSLDKVLPERWS
+369 RKNLDKVLPERWS
-382 GANPIDI
+382 HANPVDI
-389 LGDADGERYAQAC
+389 LGDATAERYAKAC
-402 ERVLGDT
+402 ELVLGDT
-409 ANNAVLIMNSPNT
+409 ANNAVLIMNAPNT
-422 LASSVVSAKSVVTA
+422 LASPVEAAKAVVAT
-436 VKKHR
+436 VKQYR
-441 TETYSRKPVFTAW
+441 IESYSRKPVFAAW
-454 VGDSGPAAVVFGEA
+454 VGDSGAAISVFGEA
-468 GIPNFQSEADAVRG
+468 GIPHFSSEADAVRG

-507 APDVGAG
+507 APDVTAA
-514 RAIIQSAL
+514 RAIVQGAL
-522 KDKRGW
+522 QDKRSW
-528 LNPLEINELFAAYA
+528 LNPVETTELFAAYA

-547 AALARDPDQ
+547 ATLARDADQ
-556 AARAATAILAAGN
+556 AARAATAIFATGN

-602 TDEILQRARKMRP
+602 TAEILERARTMRP
-615 KARIDGVTVH
+615 KARIDGVTIH

-672 DLNLARDLIAR
+672 DLNLAKDLIAR

-702 AVALLLVKLAQM
+702 AVALLLVKIAQM

-736 IAVDAQVSIA
+736 IAADAQVSIA
-746 PLSEAIRGSGHYRF
+746 PLSDAIRGSGHYRF

-771 HVKLKDGRG
+771 HTTLKDGRH
-780 IFVRPVRPE
+780 IFVRPMRPE
-789 DEHLYPEFFEHVSRE
+789 DEHLYPEFFSHVSQE
-804 DVRLRFFSAMKE
+804 DIRLRFFSAMKE
-816 LSHPFIARLTQLD
+816 LTHPFIARLTQLD

-840 ETTGKMLG
+840 ETSGKMLG
-848 VVRLHTDAD
+848 VVRLHTDSD

-864 VLIRTDLKGIG
+864 VLVRSDLKGIG
-875 LGSMLMKMIIEYG
+875 LGSLLMKLIIEYG

-902 RNTVMLDMCRRLGFE
+902 ANTTMLEMCRHLGFE

-925 DISLVELPLTKQA
+925 DISLVVLPLVQHAK

>member
-1 MLGTGFAVRDLL
+1 
-13 PAYQPDGRHISR
+13 
-25 PIALACDDDGPRSF
+25 

-79 DGPIYVVNPRHP
+79 SGPIYVVNPKHS

-104 IPQTPDLTIISTPP
+104 VPGTPDLTIISTPP

-131 GHPAAMVLSAGLGL
+131 GFPAAMVLSAGLGL

-164 LIGPSLGV
+164 LIGPALGV
-172 LVPRI
+172 LIPRI

-187 PQTGD
+187 PQMGD

-203 TALVEWA
+203 TALGEWA

-220 VSTSENLDIDF
+220 VSTGENLDIDF
-231 GDLLDYFALDSDT
+231 GDLLDYFALDTDT

-310 LLRALD
+310 LLRVLD

-382 GANPIDI
+382 HANPVDI

-409 ANNAVLIMNSPNT
+409 ANNALLVMNAPNT
-422 LASSVVSAKSVVTA
+422 LASSVESAKSVVAA
-436 VKKHR
+436 VKKYR
-441 TETYSRKPVFTAW
+441 TEMYSRKPVFTAW
-454 VGDSGPAAVVFGEA
+454 VGDNGGAAAVFGEA
-468 GIPNFQSEADAVRG
+468 GIPHFPSEADAVRG

-507 APDVGAG
+507 APDVAAG

-556 AARAATAILAAGN
+556 AARAATPILAAGS

-594 SERAVHDA
+594 SERTVHDA

-771 HVKLKDGRG
+771 HLKLKDGRG

-864 VLIRTDLKGIG
+864 ILIRTDLKGIG

-925 DISLVELPLTKQA
+925 DISLVELPLAKQA

>member
-1 MLGTGFAVRDLL
+1 
-13 PAYQPDGRHISR
+13 
-25 PIALACDDDGPRSF
+25 
-39 MSTYRLE
+39 MSTYRLD

-61 KPASVGGTTLR
+61 KSNSVGGNTLR
-72 NLLAGGF
+72 NLRDSGF
-79 DGPIYVVNPRHP
+79 RGDIHVVNRKYP
-91 EIEGIKTLRDIKD
+91 EIEGFKTFGHIREL
-104 IPQTPDLTIISTPP
+104 PQTPDLVIISVPP
-118 SLIQG
+118 PAVQRV
-123 IVKSAGAR
+123 VKAAAAHGC
-131 GHPAAMVLSAGLGL
+131 PTAMVLTAGLGL

-156 TARKTGLR
+156 TAREAGLR
-164 LIGPSLGV
+164 LIGPSLGI

-177 KLNASFASRL
+177 RLNASFASRL
-187 PQTGD
+187 PKAGD

-203 TALVEWA
+203 TALAEWA
-210 ANRNVGFSAI
+210 NNRNIGFSSI
-220 VSTSENLDIDF
+220 VSMGENLDVDF
-231 GDLLDYFALDSDT
+231 GDLLDYFALDMDT
-244 RAILLYIESISDVRK
+244 RAILLYVESISDARK
-259 FMSAARAAARVKP
+259 FMSAARAATRVKP
-272 VVVIKSGRHTQGARA
+272 VVVIKSGRHSQGAKA

-295 AGSDAVYDAAFRRAG
+295 AGADAVYDAAFRRAG
-310 LLRALD
+310 LVRVLD
-316 LDELFSAAETLG
+316 MDELFAAAETLG

-360 ELAGLSEDV
+360 ELAGISEGV
-369 KKSLDKVLPERWS
+369 RKALDDALPGRWS
-382 GANPIDI
+382 RANPVDI

-402 ERVLGDT
+402 AQILGDT
-409 ANNAVLIMNSPNT
+409 ANNALLVMNSPNT
-422 LASSVVSAKSVVTA
+422 LASPIESAKAVVNT
-436 VKKHR
+436 VRKHR
-441 TETYSRKPVFTAW
+441 EESYSRKPVFAAW
-454 VGDSGPAAVVFGEA
+454 VGDSGAAAEVFGTA
-468 GIPNFQSEADAVRG
+468 GIPHFSSEADAVRG

-493 DVAMQTPPSLPEDF
+493 DVAMQTPPSLPENF
-507 APDVGAG
+507 AADLAPA
-514 RAIIQSAL
+514 RAIIQKAVQDGRS
-522 KDKRGW
+522 W
-528 LNPLEINELFAAYA
+528 LNPVEITDLFAAYG

-547 AALARDPDQ
+547 AVLARDPDQ
-556 AARAATAILAAGN
+556 AARAATPLLAQGS

-594 SERAVHDA
+594 SERAVYDA
-602 TDEILQRARKMRP
+602 TAEILERARAMKP
-615 KARIDGVTVH
+615 EARIHGVTVH
-625 PMILRPRAR
+625 PMILKPRAR

-672 DLNLARDLIAR
+672 DLNLARELIGR

-691 SYRDVPAADEG
+691 SYRDVPAADEN
-702 AVALLLVKLAQM
+702 AVALLLVKIAQM
-714 AADLPEIR
+714 AADLPELR

-746 PLSEAIRGSGHYRF
+746 PLSDGVRGSGHYRF

-771 HVKLKDGRG
+771 HAKLKDGRG

-789 DEHLYPEFFEHVSRE
+789 DEHLYPEFFKHVSQE
-804 DVRLRFFSAMKE
+804 DIRLRFFSAMKE

-848 VVRLHTDAD
+848 VVRLHTEAD
-857 FASAEYA
+857 FSSAEYA
-864 VLIRTDLKGIG
+864 ILIRTDLKGQG
-875 LGSMLMKMIIEYG
+875 LGWMLMNMIIEYG
-888 RAEGV
+888 RVEGV
-893 RAIRGQVLS
+893 REVHGQVL
-902 RNTVMLDMCRRLGFE
+902 NHNKMMLEMCRNLGFS
-917 IRPDPQNS
+917 IGPDPQNA
-925 DISLVELPLTKQA
+925 DLSLVVLPLAKDQA

>member
-1 MLGTGFAVRDLL
+1 
-13 PAYQPDGRHISR
+13 
-25 PIALACDDDGPRSF
+25 
-39 MSTYRLE
+39 MSTYRLD

-61 KPASVGGTTLR
+61 KPGSVGGATLR
-72 NLLAGGF
+72 NLKAGGF
-79 DGPIYVVNPRHP
+79 DGPIDVINRKYPD
-91 EIEGIKTLRDIKD
+91 IEGIKTKRDFKD
-104 IPQTPDLTIISTPP
+104 LPHVPDLTIICTPP
-118 SLIQG
+118 SAVQG
-123 IVKSAGAR
+123 VVKAASAHGC
-131 GHPAAMVLSAGLGL
+131 PAAMVLTAGLGL
-145 GTGSYTEAIAQ
+145 GTGSFTEAISQ
-156 TARKTGLR
+156 TARVTGLR

-172 LVPRI
+172 LVPRA

-187 PQTGD
+187 PKDGD
-192 LALISQSGAIS
+192 LAVISQSGAIS

-210 ANRNVGFSAI
+210 SNRNIGFSAI
-220 VSTSENLDIDF
+220 VSMGENLDVDF
-231 GDLLDYFALDSDT
+231 SDLLDYFALDNQT
-244 RAILLYIESISDVRK
+244 RAILMYVESITDARK

-272 VVVIKSGRHTQGARA
+272 VVVIKSGRHRQGARA

-295 AGSDAVYDAAFRRAG
+295 AGADEVYEAAFRRAG
-310 LLRALD
+310 LLRVLD
-316 LDELFSAAETLG
+316 MEELFSAAETLG

-335 HRLAIVTNGGGL
+335 HRLAILTNGGGL

-369 KKSLDKVLPERWS
+369 RKSLDKFLPERWS
-382 GANPIDI
+382 KANPIDI
-389 LGDADGERYAQAC
+389 LGDADGERYARAC
-402 ERVLGDT
+402 EQILGDT
-409 ANNAVLIMNSPNT
+409 ANNALLVMNAPNT
-422 LASSVVSAKSVVTA
+422 LASPIESAMSVAAA
-436 VKKHR
+436 VKKFRDENH
-441 TETYSRKPVFTAW
+441 SRKPVFAAW
-454 VGDSGPAAVVFGEA
+454 VGDSGTATGVFSAAN
-468 GIPNFQSEADAVRG
+468 IPHFANEADAVRG

-493 DVAMQTPPSLPEDF
+493 DVAMQTPPSLPENL
-507 APDVGAG
+507 APDVAAG
-514 RAIIQSAL
+514 RAVVQGAL
-522 KDKRGW
+522 KQKRSW
-528 LNPLEINELFAAYA
+528 LSSIEITELFAAYS

-547 AALARDPDQ
+547 AVLARDPDQ
-556 AARAATAILAAGN
+556 AARAATPLLAAGN
-569 TVVVKIS
+569 TVIVKIS

-602 TDEILQRARKMRP
+602 TAEIIQRARTMKPR
-615 KARIDGVTVH
+615 AVIDGVTVH
-625 PMILRPRAR
+625 PMILRPKAR

-646 GPVVVFG
+646 GPIVVFG

-672 DLNLARDLIAR
+672 DLNLAKDLIGR

-691 SYRDVPAADEG
+691 SYRDVPAVDEN
-702 AVALLLVKLAQM
+702 AVALLLVKIAQM

-736 IAVDAQVSIA
+736 IAVDARVSIA
-746 PLSEAIRGSGHYRF
+746 PLSDKIRGSGHYRF

-771 HVKLKDGRG
+771 HATLKDGRG
-780 IFVRPVRPE
+780 VFVRPVRPE
-789 DEHLYPEFFEHVSRE
+789 DEYLYPEFFTQVSKE

-816 LSHPFIARLTQLD
+816 LTHPFIARLTQLD

-848 VVRLHTDAD
+848 VVRLHTDSD
-857 FASAEYA
+857 FESSEYA
-864 VLIRTDLKGIG
+864 VLVRSDLKGLG
-875 LGSMLMKMIIEYG
+875 LGWILMQLIIEYG

-893 RAIRGQVLS
+893 RAIRGQVMS
-902 RNTVMLDMCRRLGFE
+902 RNKTMLDICARLGFT
-917 IRPDPQNS
+917 ISPDPQNT
-925 DISLVELPLTKQA
+925 DLSLVVLPIAKKQK

>member
-1 MLGTGFAVRDLL
+1 
-13 PAYQPDGRHISR
+13 
-25 PIALACDDDGPRSF
+25 
-39 MSTYRLE
+39 MSTYRLD

-79 DGPIYVVNPRHP
+79 SGPINVINRKYP
-91 EIEGIKTLRDIKD
+91 EIEGIKTLRDFKD
-104 IPQTPDLTIISTPP
+104 IPETPDLTIISVPP
-118 SLIQG
+118 SAVQG
-123 IVKSAGAR
+123 VVSRASAR
-131 GHPAAMVLSAGLGL
+131 GCPAAMVLTAGLGL
-145 GTGSYTEAIAQ
+145 GTGSYTEAISQ
-156 TARKTGLR
+156 TARAAGLR
-164 LIGPSLGV
+164 LIGPSLGI
-172 LVPRI
+172 LVPRV
-177 KLNASFASRL
+177 KLNASFASRM
-187 PQTGD
+187 PQAGD

-203 TALVEWA
+203 TALAEWA
-210 ANRNVGFSAI
+210 SSRNIGFSAI
-220 VSTSENLDIDF
+220 VSMGENLDVDF
-231 GDLLDYFALDSDT
+231 ADLLDYFALDQDT
-244 RAILLYIESISDVRK
+244 RAIMLYIESIGDVRK

-310 LLRALD
+310 LLRVLD
-316 LDELFSAAETLG
+316 MDELFSAAETLG

-335 HRLAIVTNGGGL
+335 HRLAILTNGGGL

-369 KKSLDKVLPERWS
+369 KKSLDKILPPRWS

-389 LGDADGERYAQAC
+389 LGDADGPRYAQAT
-402 ERVLGDT
+402 EIVLGDT
-409 ANNAVLIMNSPNT
+409 ANNALLVMNAPST
-422 LASSVVSAKSVVTA
+422 LASPVKSAEAVVNA
-436 VKKHR
+436 VRKHR
-441 TETYSRKPVFTAW
+441 SESYSRKPVFAAW
-454 VGDSGPAAVVFGEA
+454 VGDSGEATAVFGAA
-468 GIPNFQSEADAVRG
+468 GIPHFSSEADAVRG

-493 DVAMQTPPSLPEDF
+493 DVAMQAPPSLPEDF
-507 APDVGAG
+507 APDVAAARTILKTALADG
-514 RAIIQSAL
+514 RS
-522 KDKRGW
+522 W
-528 LNPLEINELFAAYA
+528 LNPIEITELFAAYS

-547 AALARDPDQ
+547 AVLARDADQ
-556 AARAATAILAAGN
+556 AARAATPLLAEGS

-594 SERAVHDA
+594 SERAVHAA
-602 TDEILQRARKMRP
+602 TEDILQRARAMKP
-615 KARIDGVTVH
+615 HARIDGVTVH

-672 DLNLARDLIAR
+672 DLNLARDLIGR

-714 AADLPEIR
+714 AADLPEVR

-746 PLSEAIRGSGHYRF
+746 PLSDAIRGSGHYRF

-771 HVKLKDGRG
+771 HLKLKDGRG
-780 IFVRPVRPE
+780 IFVRPMRPE
-789 DEHLYPEFFEHVSRE
+789 DEHLYPEFFTHVSQD
-804 DVRLRFFSAMKE
+804 DVRLRFFSAIKE
-816 LSHPFIARLTQLD
+816 MSHAFIARLTQLD

-848 VVRLHTDAD
+848 AVRLHTDVD

-864 VLIRTDLKGIG
+864 ILIRSDLKGLG
-875 LGSMLMKMIIEYG
+875 LGWMLMQMIIEYG
-888 RAEGV
+888 RVEGV

-902 RNTVMLDMCRRLGFE
+902 RNTTMLDMCRQLGFSVS
-917 IRPDPQNS
+917 PDPQNQ
-925 DISLVELPLTKQA
+925 DTSLVVLQLEKKPK

>member
-1 MLGTGFAVRDLL
+1 
-13 PAYQPDGRHISR
+13 
-25 PIALACDDDGPRSF
+25 

-79 DGPIYVVNPRHP
+79 NGPIYVVNPKHS

-104 IPQTPDLTIISTPP
+104 VPGTPDLTIISTPP

-131 GHPAAMVLSAGLGL
+131 GFPAAMVLSAGLGL

-164 LIGPSLGV
+164 LIGPALGV
-172 LVPRI
+172 LIPRI

-187 PQTGD
+187 PQMGD

-203 TALVEWA
+203 TALGEWA

-220 VSTSENLDIDF
+220 VSTGENLDIDF
-231 GDLLDYFALDSDT
+231 GDLLDYFALDTDT

-310 LLRALD
+310 LLRVLD

-382 GANPIDI
+382 HANPVDI

-409 ANNAVLIMNSPNT
+409 ANNALLVMNAPNT
-422 LASSVVSAKSVVTA
+422 LASSVESAKSVVAA
-436 VKKHR
+436 VKKYR
-441 TETYSRKPVFTAW
+441 TEMYSRKPVFTAW
-454 VGDSGPAAVVFGEA
+454 VGDNGGAAAVFGEA
-468 GIPNFQSEADAVRG
+468 GIPHFPSEADAVRG

-507 APDVGAG
+507 APDVTAG

-556 AARAATAILAAGN
+556 AARAATPILAAGS

-771 HVKLKDGRG
+771 HLKLKDGRG
-780 IFVRPVRPE
+780 TFVRPVRPE

-864 VLIRTDLKGIG
+864 ILIRTDLKGIG

-925 DISLVELPLTKQA
+925 DISLVELPLAKQA